1 MRKLNTETRF
11 AALLHRVA
19 VAIGA
24 RPAPRYAH
32 A

>member
-1 MRKLNTETRF
+1 MRKLNTETRV

-19 VAIGA
+19 VAIGV
-24 RPAPRYAH
+24 RTAPRYAH